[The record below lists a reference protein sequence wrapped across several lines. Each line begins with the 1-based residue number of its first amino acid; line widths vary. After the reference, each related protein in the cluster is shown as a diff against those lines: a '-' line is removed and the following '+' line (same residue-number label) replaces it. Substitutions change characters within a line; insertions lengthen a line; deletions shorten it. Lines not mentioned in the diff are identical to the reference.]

1 MPRNGK
7 TYSIILAPDIA
18 QDVEQAAQQ
27 AGISRSAFMRDAI
40 ERQVIKN
47 RFQQRRQQA
56 EAEVR
61 RMGITPEDVPRLVE
75 EARAEMAAEEA
86 ERAESTA
93 ANA

>member
-7 TYSIILAPDIA
+7 TYSITLAPDIA

-27 AGISRSAFMRDAI
+27 AGISRSAFIRDAI

-47 RFQQRRQQA
+47 RFHQRRQQA
-56 EAEVR
+56 EADVR

-75 EARAEMAAEEA
+75 EARAEMATEKASA
-86 ERAESTA
+86 SATRA
-93 ANA
+93 